1 MLTFHGKNRQ
11 LTCSYGRQLK
21 WIAREKHLPN
31 RSRPYNKICPHRW
44 KEKNK
49 CTGIICWLR
58 CCKLKDTT
66 GQGLAEKLIEVIEK
80 NFGWEEDS
88 ERHPSFNPGEKNLEA
103 IFISLLQPQPQS
115 SFMWFSIFK
124 QRMFNLLW
132 HSSEIAYN
140 LLLVC
145 QKMGHSEI
153 ICGNYIEATEWHQ
166 VGGKTRFC

>member
-80 NFGWEEDS
+80 NFGLEEDS

-103 IFISLLQPQPQS
+103 IFIPCCSHSL
-115 SFMWFSIFK
+115 
-124 QRMFNLLW
+124 
-132 HSSEIAYN
+132 N
-140 LLLVC
+140 LLLC
-145 QKMGHSEI
+145 DSASSNRECLTFFGTLQKLHTIFSSSVKRWDI
-153 ICGNYIEATEWHQ
+153 L
-166 VGGKTRFC
+166 K